1 MDDEKNVGQEQNQP
15 ETPAE
20 PNAPAAPPSPPPPPP
35 PAAEAAPPPPAEGNS
50 KEVEE
55 GKAFAILSYVLSL
68 IGLPFFLIP
77 LIMRNNDFSLYHAKQ
92 TMMIWLVGI
101 VGGVVSGILM
111 FICIGA
117 ILAVV
122 LAIGLLVLT
131 IMGLINAAQGQ
142 QKPLPII
149 GKWGEDWF
157 KGLVKV

>member
-1 MDDEKNVGQEQNQP
+1 MEEEKNIGQEQNQP
-15 ETPAE
+15 EQPAE
-20 PNAPAAPPSPPPPPP
+20 ANTSPAAPPPPPPPPPP
-35 PAAEAAPPPPAEGNS
+35 PAGS
-50 KEVEE
+50 SQEVEE

-92 TMMIWLVGI
+92 TLMIWLVGI
-101 VGGVVSGILM
+101 IGGVVSGILT
-111 FICIGA
+111 FVCIGV

-149 GKWGEDWF
+149 GKWAEDWF